1 MKTFDL
7 NIMIIYLSEKNLAN
21 LIFMLIFY
29 DVKIQCIIGIYPLL
43 VFDEKEITNYIVS
56 TTILSK
62 L

>member
-1 MKTFDL
+1 
-7 NIMIIYLSEKNLAN
+7 MIIYLSEKNLAN
-21 LIFMLIFY
+21 LIFILIFY
-29 DVKIQCIIGIYPLL
+29 NVIIQCIIGIYPLL